1 MIFEPNAY
9 IVAPDGSAQDIDGKT
24 IFFSF
29 ERFKDKIC
37 KKGHCFVCGASP
49 GQDFNNEH
57 IFPNWLLRHCRLH
70 NETLTLPNEV
80 RVKYGTYKIP
90 CCQSCNGQL
99 AEIYETPIS
108 KAMCAGYEGVLEFV
122 QNGGFYCLCAWLS
135 LIFTKVHLRDFKN
148 RVSLDMREDDG
159 VLGEHYELNEL
170 HHIHAVARAA
180 TADVQVDEKV
190 FGTLVILRLDHSEQD
205 LAFDYCDN
213 LAGRTLLIRVKDV
226 ALIYVLDDCCATGG
240 MLSEQLKTL
249 PNSLSR
255 IQLREV
261 YARHL
266 AANMHIKERPTF
278 RTEFLGAKGKPR
290 ISVKL
295 PELNFHD
302 YDPNVFGRVFA
313 SALGSYS
320 EQVMVDG
327 KTGEDALEAIET
339 GYVSFLFDE
348 QGNIKDQK

>member
-1 MIFEPNAY
+1 M
-9 IVAPDGSAQDIDGKT
+9 
-24 IFFSF
+24 
-29 ERFKDKIC
+29 
-37 KKGHCFVCGASP
+37 
-49 GQDFNNEH
+49 
-57 IFPNWLLRHCRLH
+57 
-70 NETLTLPNEV
+70 
-80 RVKYGTYKIP
+80 
-90 CCQSCNGQL
+90 
-99 AEIYETPIS
+99 
-108 KAMCAGYEGVLEFV
+108 LEFV

-348 QGNIKDQK
+348 PGNIKDQK